1 MESLAHDTELE
12 ENRKNFRCHKID
24 IREPAIGRI
33 CAIPASHSFRR
44 PYPHLLF
51 DTPERT
57 KYKQVFSHVAFV
69 DYSKDLKTVLG
80 KSTNSVIPLGELG
93 CFDEHGIFPFSP
105 FSDRGS
111 VSAYTCGWSRR
122 VSVSVETATG
132 LSTSHDNGL
141 TFEKLG
147 AGPVFANDMQEP
159 CLVGDSFVR
168 YFNGAYH
175 MWYMF
180 GERWVKETETSA
192 PDRVYKIGH
201 AISED
206 GINWVRDHKQ
216 IIPDKLHVN
225 ECQALPSVVYFND
238 HYHMVFCY
246 RDVFGFRSDPDKAY
260 RIGYATSLDCK
271 TWKRCDEEL
280 GLAVGKGCDW
290 DSEMMCYP
298 HLKVVDGHLILLYNG
313 SRFGQEGFGAAV
325 LESSGISYTQ
335 NESRNWH
342 LITHFKALDKTFT
355 DELSMR
361 TSIEEY
367 ADKLISKSCRF
378 EVWDNGKLIG
388 LLAVY
393 LNLEGTPFIFI
404 SNISMLPEHQ
414 GKGIANTLLSKL
426 IEYAKKCEF
435 LYVELEVSA
444 QNSRAQKFY
453 RKLGFVE
460 AGSKTGFLKLR
471 LDLSE

>member
-1 MESLAHDTELE
+1 MTLNWKKLGKIFDATMLMSENPLSAAYAQSPQALLLEDRIRIYFSTRLKEPDTNKFL
-12 ENRKNFRCHKID
+12 
-24 IREPAIGRI
+24 
-33 CAIPASHSFRR
+33 
-44 PYPHLLF
+44 
-51 DTPERT
+51 
-57 KYKQVFSHVAFV
+57 SHVAFI
-69 DYSKDLKTVLG
+69 DFSKDLEKVLE
-80 KSTNSVIPLGELG
+80 KNTNPVIPLGSLG

-111 VSAYTCGWSRR
+111 MSAYTCGWSRR

-141 TFEKLG
+141 TFEKMG

-168 YFNGAYH
+168 YFNGTYH

-201 AISED
+201 AVSQD
-206 GINWVRDHKQ
+206 GINWLRDHKQ
-216 IIPDKLHVN
+216 IITDKLHDN

-238 HYHMVFCY
+238 LYHMVFCY
-246 RDVFGFRSDPDKAY
+246 RDVFGFRTDPEKAY
-260 RIGYATSLDCK
+260 RIGYATSQDCK
-271 TWKRCDEEL
+271 TWKRNDEEL
-280 GLAVGKGCDW
+280 GLSVGKKNAW
-290 DSEMMCYP
+290 DDGMMCYP
-298 HLKVVDGHLILLYNG
+298 HLKVVDGKLILLYNG
-313 SRFGQEGFGAAV
+313 NTFGKEGFGVAV
-325 LESSGISYTQ
+325 LEHDGLSYTQ

-342 LITHFKALDKTFT
+342 LISHFKSLDKNFT
-355 DELSMR
+355 NELLRR
-361 TSIEEY
+361 TSIEDY

-378 EVWDNGKLIG
+378 EVWEKEKLIG
-388 LLAVY
+388 VLAVY
-393 LNLEGTPFIFI
+393 FNRENTPFVFI
-404 SNISMLPEHQ
+404 SNISLLSDYQ
-414 GKGIANTLLSKL
+414 GRGIANTLLSKL
-426 IEYAKKCEF
+426 IEYAKNSGL

-444 QNSRAQKFY
+444 ENSRAQLFY

-460 AGSKTGFLKLR
+460 TESKTGFLTLR